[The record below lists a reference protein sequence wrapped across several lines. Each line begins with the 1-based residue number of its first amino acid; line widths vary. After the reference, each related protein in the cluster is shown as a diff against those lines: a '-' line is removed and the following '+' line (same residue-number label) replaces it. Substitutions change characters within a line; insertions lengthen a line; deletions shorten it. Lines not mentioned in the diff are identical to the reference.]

1 MILSKDLEWTREYVE
16 SVKSLVPNLIF
27 LKRITAIHG
36 RKNVQLGC
44 HAQLWK
50 YKNNH
55 YRMSIYLNYYCD
67 DKKIYFSTMEVL
79 SNLAHELAHLSHFDH
94 TTDHKILECT
104 LTIMFMT
111 KLKSEGYE
119 SEEKEMKDIK

>member
-1 MILSKDLEWTREYVE
+1 MILSKDLEWTRDYIE
-16 SVKSLVPNLIF
+16 SIRSLVPNLIY
-27 LKRITAIHG
+27 LKRITSIHG
-36 RKNVQLGC
+36 RKDVTLGC

-55 YRMSIYLNYYCD
+55 YRMSLYLNYYA
-67 DKKIYFSTMEVL
+67 DKKIYFSTIEIL
-79 SNLAHELAHLSHFDH
+79 SNLAHEISHLQHWTHSA
-94 TTDHKILECT
+94 DHKILEST

-119 SEEKEMKDIK
+119 SEELEMRHIK

>member
-1 MILSKDLEWTREYVE
+1 MIISKDLEWIEDYLN
-16 SVKSLVPNLIF
+16 SIHSLVPNIIF

-36 RKNVQLGC
+36 RKDVQLRC

-55 YRMSIYLNYYCD
+55 YRMSLYLNYYA
-67 DKKIYFSTMEVL
+67 DKKVYFSTMEL
-79 SNLAHELAHLSHFDH
+79 LCNLAHELAHLSHFDH
-94 TTDHKILECT
+94 TPDHKILEST

-111 KLKSEGYE
+111 KLKSDGYE
-119 SEEKEMKDIK
+119 SEEKEMKNI